1 MKLTLKHATSLS
13 DSIPDSQVP
22 PDVKIITRLL
32 STLSFIYVLPEGRFF
47 VTPDQLVKNKAVL
60 LHQNIQHPVRS
71 FLCHLVYGNFY
82 QSAAQPFIYCKS
94 RRAPTH
100 TQSANWLIFCRTV
113 GSRLDANKRL
123 RRGLA
128 SSVILTIC
136 RYYRLTRGRKDVN
149 MTAKPNT
156 IRLAYKGTSASRIP
170 PRHRYHLYSRIIITT
185 PSL

>member
-32 STLSFIYVLPEGRFF
+32 STLSFIYVLPEGRFLSLQTNLSKIKLSYF
-47 VTPDQLVKNKAVL
+47 IGIPS
-60 LHQNIQHPVRS
+60 IQWSS